1 MLCCVYTVINKLGL
15 AEPEARPTPAQTV
28 RCLSNFFFFFSNFIV
43 MNWTVYSSGD
53 PQTPVSLGCCHC
65 CAHCWCWPSLPGLCC
80 CCDSVVAELCCCG
93 CEAGGRRLAETFS
106 SSGVWA
112 EARDTQ
118 TVTLIHSQGPAWLHY
133 PDLSLVTVHMLQ
145 PSHWPDLISGP
156 QPGPVLPTG
165 PSLHALLEPSLTSEE
180 NSDQR
185 GLGLI

>member
-65 CAHCWCWPSLPGLCC
+65 CTHCWCWPSLPGLCC

-93 CEAGGRRLAETFS
+93 CEAGGRGWPRPSHHLVCGRRRERHRQLHWYTPRARRGYTFPVS
-106 SSGVWA
+106 HWSESACCSPLIGQILSVGLSLGLCCPLGPVSTLCWSPVSLQ
-112 EARDTQ
+112 RRTQ
-118 TVTLIHSQGPAWLHY
+118 TKGA
-133 PDLSLVTVHMLQ
+133 
-145 PSHWPDLISGP
+145 
-156 QPGPVLPTG
+156 
-165 PSLHALLEPSLTSEE
+165 
-180 NSDQR
+180 SD
-185 GLGLI
+185 